1 MPGIG
6 GGGITNVGK
15 PVEYY
20 EIIDRNRV
28 NSAKET
34 SASDKAA
41 TASSVHP
48 NRFNKVLGAQKAAN
62 MAPVKVKNPTNS
74 RVARAQSA
82 LNAQIARAKASV
94 KPIQADMDSLINA
107 SGLTNNQINQ
117 LIGAGQKGRAKGINT
132 PSGLRDDKIGTN
144 LALKKL
150 AKEMEIQIMGMFF
163 TLMDNAREA
172 NPEGGFGEQLF
183 RGQYLTEIV
192 KDSSSAELGE
202 IGLAIYRNLVK
213 EDNIKETWDVRK

>member
-6 GGGITNVGK
+6 PGGITNVGK
-15 PVEYY
+15 PAEYY

-28 NSAKET
+28 NSAKEA
-34 SASDKAA
+34 SASGKAA
-41 TASSVHP
+41 STSSLHP
-48 NRFNKVLGAQKAAN
+48 NRFNEVLGAQKAAN
-62 MAPVKVKNPTNS
+62 AAPVKVKNPTNS
-74 RVARAQSA
+74 RVARAQNA
-82 LNAQIARAKASV
+82 LNAQVAKAKTSV
-94 KPIQADMDSLINA
+94 KPTQADMDSLINA

-117 LIGAGQKGRAKGINT
+117 LIGAGQKPGVKGVNT
-132 PSGLRDDKIGTN
+132 PSGLRNDKIGTN

-163 TLMDNAREA
+163 TLMDNARES

-192 KDSSSAELGE
+192 KDSSSTELGE

-213 EDNIKETWDVRK
+213 EDNIKDIRDVRK